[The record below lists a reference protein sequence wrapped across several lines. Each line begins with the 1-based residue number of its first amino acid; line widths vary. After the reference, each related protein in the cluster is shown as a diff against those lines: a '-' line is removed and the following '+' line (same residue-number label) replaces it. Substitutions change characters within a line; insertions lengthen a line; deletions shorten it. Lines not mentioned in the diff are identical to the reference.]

1 MPSKRHFKILLAE
14 DDRLICRAYEAS
26 LKQEGFEV
34 ACAHDGEEA
43 LQKLGDFTPDLI
55 LLDLIMPN
63 KNGFEF
69 LEAIKPDAK
78 LKKIPVI
85 VLSNLGQD
93 SDVERAK
100 SLGAVDYMIKSDSSI
115 QKIVE
120 KAREYLKK
128 Q

>member
-14 DDRLICRAYEAS
+14 DDRLICRADEAS

-69 LEAIKPDAK
+69 LEAIKPVAK
-78 LKKIPVI
+78 LNYSLRIG
-85 VLSNLGQD
+85 LSN
-93 SDVERAK
+93 
-100 SLGAVDYMIKSDSSI
+100 
-115 QKIVE
+115 
-120 KAREYLKK
+120 
-128 Q
+128 

>member
-1 MPSKRHFKILLAE
+1 MPSKRHFKILLVE
-14 DDRLICRAYEAS
+14 DDRLVWRAYEAS

-34 ACAHDGEEA
+34 AWAHDGEEG
-43 LQKLGDFTPDLI
+43 LRKMGDFTADLA
-55 LLDLIMPN
+55 LPALVRPN

-78 LKKIPVI
+78 LKKIPII

-100 SLGAVDYMIKSDSSI
+100 ALGPVDYMIKSDSSI

>member
-1 MPSKRHFKILLAE
+1 MPKKKNKILLAE

-34 ACAHDGEEA
+34 VLAGDGEEA
-43 LQKLGDFTPDLI
+43 LQKISDFTPDLI

-100 SLGAVDYMIKSDSSI
+100 ALGAVDYLIKSDSSI

-120 KAREYLKK
+120 KASEYLK
-128 Q
+128 

>member
-1 MPSKRHFKILLAE
+1 MPYKKHFKILLAE
-14 DDRLICRAYEAS
+14 DDRLICRA
-26 LKQEGFEV
+26 
-34 ACAHDGEEA
+34 HDGEEA
-43 LQKLGDFTPDLI
+43 LQRLGDFTPDLI

-78 LKKIPVI
+78 LKKIPII

-100 SLGAVDYMIKSDSSI
+100 ALGAVDYMIKSDSSI

>member
-34 ACAHDGEEA
+34 A

-69 LEAIKPDAK
+69 LEAIKPVAK
-78 LKKIPVI
+78 LKKIPII

-100 SLGAVDYMIKSDSSI
+100 ALGAVDYMIKSDSSI

-120 KAREYLKK
+120 KAKEYLK
-128 Q
+128 

>member
-1 MPSKRHFKILLAE
+1 MPKKKNKILLAE

-26 LKQEGFEV
+26 LKQEGFDV
-34 ACAHDGEEA
+34 VCAHDGEEA
-43 LQKLGDFTPDLI
+43 LQKLGEFTPDLI

-85 VLSNLGQD
+85 VLSNLGQE
-93 SDVERAK
+93 SDIERAK
-100 SLGAVDYMIKSDSSI
+100 ALGAVGYLIKSDSSI

-120 KAREYLKK
+120 KASEYLK
-128 Q
+128 